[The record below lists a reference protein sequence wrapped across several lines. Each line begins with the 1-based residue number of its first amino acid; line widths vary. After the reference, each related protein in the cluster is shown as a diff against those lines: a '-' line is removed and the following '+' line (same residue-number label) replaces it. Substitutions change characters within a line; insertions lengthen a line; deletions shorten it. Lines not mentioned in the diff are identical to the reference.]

1 MPFECMGEIEAGLFE
16 WWLGLYPP
24 LLIAIHFA
32 NIALNHM
39 NLTSPSSCVIYFH
52 WLSWIVLAIPF
63 PWSLQWVGSYKV
75 VAQFDRFLLGLSCK
89 VQLGDILLQLHE
101 RNEIKVEQR
110 LQEATM
116 EVQYF
121 SMVVT
126 SCIFLFSFD
135 FKFQY
140 FEYYTMRMRSVAN
153 WANISSFWCFQR
165 KSVAGCTVG
174 VSCSSWLLHTSLP
187 ALAAQ
192 GCLIS

>member
-24 LLIAIHFA
+24 LLIAIHLA

-126 SCIFLFSFD
+126 SCIFYFLLILSFNILSTTLCVWD
-135 FKFQY
+135 PWPIGPTSQVFGAFKENLLQVA
-140 FEYYTMRMRSVAN
+140 RSA
-153 WANISSFWCFQR
+153 S
-165 KSVAGCTVG
+165 
-174 VSCSSWLLHTSLP
+174 
-187 ALAAQ
+187 LAARDSYTRAYQ
-192 GCLIS
+192 HLLRRVA